1 MRSVALGKL
10 LFWGCGLQ
18 KVGKKKGWWKDV
30 LSATRRRV
38 EREEPTRGWAEVAVQ
53 SLKWVGRLTPAVHAP
68 PRARHVSLPPKKFE
82 SVTLTSCSALP
93 HAALLTERADNEP
106 MAQLPDYYAVLGV
119 DPTAT
124 PAEITRAWRRL
135 VLLVRLKLAGPR
147 GTLHAP

>member
-1 MRSVALGKL
+1 MFL
-10 LFWGCGLQ
+10 C
-18 KVGKKKGWWKDV
+18 
-30 LSATRRRV
+30 
-38 EREEPTRGWAEVAVQ
+38 
-53 SLKWVGRLTPAVHAP
+53 H
-68 PRARHVSLPPKKFE
+68 PK
-82 SVTLTSCSALP
+82 SSNPSPLTSCSALP

-135 VLLVRLKLAGPR
+135 VLLVRLKLTDPR